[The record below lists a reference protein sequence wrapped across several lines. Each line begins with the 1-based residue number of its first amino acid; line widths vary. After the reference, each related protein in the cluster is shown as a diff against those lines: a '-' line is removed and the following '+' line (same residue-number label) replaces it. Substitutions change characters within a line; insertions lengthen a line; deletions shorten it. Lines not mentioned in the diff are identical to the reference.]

1 MKKFI
6 SVVVVLLLVSSITV
20 QANNQPVV
28 EVVDTQELPDIHYLT
43 DEELSRLYTCKQDVR
58 KSDSTIV
65 ELSQEDAW
73 KMMKIAECED
83 NTDSLSQ
90 AYIMTI
96 VLNRLDSEDFPN
108 DIDEILA
115 QENQFSSYSDGRY
128 AKAEPNVDSHYAL
141 YLVES
146 GQVRTDY
153 LFFEASTLE
162 DSWQSNNREYAC
174 TYGGTTFYY

>member
-28 EVVDTQELPDIHYLT
+28 EVVDTQKLPDIHYLT

-96 VLNRLDSEDFPN
+96 VLNRMDSEDFPN
-108 DIDEILA
+108 DIDEDRK
-115 QENQFSSYSDGRY
+115 S
-128 AKAEPNVDSHYAL
+128 V
-141 YLVES
+141 V
-146 GQVRTDY
+146 
-153 LFFEASTLE
+153 
-162 DSWQSNNREYAC
+162 
-174 TYGGTTFYY
+174 